1 MRISIPAQVL
11 FFFLIIEFILIFICI
26 IYINSMNDN
35 TRDVYTVFNKIFFN
49 EKQLYEIIQN
59 KVLSIFLERVLLF
72 VKSAE
77 VTT

>member
-1 MRISIPAQVL
+1 MRISIAAQVL

-35 TRDVYTVFNKIFFN
+35 TRDVYTVFNYIFFN

>member
-1 MRISIPAQVL
+1 MRISIAAQVL

>member
-1 MRISIPAQVL
+1 
-11 FFFLIIEFILIFICI
+11 
-26 IYINSMNDN
+26 MNDN
-35 TRDVYTVFNKIFFN
+35 TRDVYTVFNYIFFN